1 MLNKTMKAKM
11 MKNGTKV
18 ATAMAIAGTVVS
30 TMGMA
35 VMAAESDREHVHEA
49 PVYAELVPEAQ
60 CIDNFDEVE
69 YINVEG
75 YEPVCRTT
83 YVPEAHVRI
92 DDPEPVPE
100 ITYNDGTTVRA
111 ELVPEA
117 QCIDDLNETEY
128 KWVDGHG
135 PTIIRTELVPEK
147 APVIVN
153 GPALYKEMVPTAPAI
168 IGSAPKDTESPA
180 EQENVT
186 PSETQAV
193 SPEKKTEPEKVTLSK
208 PETIPH
214 YGDIK
219 RCYFEKGPNVAFCM
233 FILYHPT
240 PLGYDVIEYMEQTL
254 KEGDRGYTIDGVYY
268 DCPENDPYFK
278 DKNILYSADAFK
290 NFR

>member
-1 MLNKTMKAKM
+1 
-11 MKNGTKV
+11 MKNRVIRLTTKA

-30 TMGMA
+30 TMSMS
-35 VMAAESDREHVHEA
+35 VMAAESDREHVHES

-60 CIDNFDEVE
+60 CIDNFDEIE

-75 YEPVCRTT
+75 YDPVCRTT
-83 YVPEAHVRI
+83 YVPEAQVI
-92 DDPEPVPE
+92 IGDAPIIPE
-100 ITYNDGTTVRA
+100 IISEDESGKTIA
-111 ELVPEA
+111 QIVPKA
-117 QCIDDLNETEY
+117 QYIDDLNETEY
-128 KWVDGHG
+128 VNRDGNEE
-135 PTIIRTELVPEK
+135 IRTQAVPDV
-147 APVIVN
+147 APYINN
-153 GPALYKEMVPTAPAI
+153 GPELHKEMVPTAPAI

-186 PSETQAV
+186 PSEIQAV
-193 SPEKKTEPEKVTLSK
+193 SPEKKPEPEKVTLSK

-219 RCYFEKGPNVAFCM
+219 RCYFEKGPNVALCM